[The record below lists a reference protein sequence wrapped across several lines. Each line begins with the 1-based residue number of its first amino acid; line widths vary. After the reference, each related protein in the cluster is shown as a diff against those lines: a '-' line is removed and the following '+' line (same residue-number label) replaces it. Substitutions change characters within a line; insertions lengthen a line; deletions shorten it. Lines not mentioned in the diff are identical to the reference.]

1 MANGNADAARARI
14 EGLLAD
20 LGYPEIG
27 TSLQLPDA
35 LLTSAALELDSR
47 STERA
52 GTHAREAL
60 RLLER
65 KALDAE
71 QSADVGEALLISG
84 RVQLAGGDKAA
95 ANETLQRAVR
105 CLTNGLGPAHTLTKS
120 AAAIHSQ
127 ALGAD

>member
-14 EGLLAD
+14 EVF
-20 LGYPEIG
+20 
-27 TSLQLPDA
+27 S
-35 LLTSAALELDSR
+35 LTSAIRKSALHYNFRTRFLLPLR
-47 STERA
+47 SISGTERA